1 MRLLLLVLALAASDC
16 GPAAADW
23 PKVETFRSNG
33 VKLAYFT
40 QGKGE
45 PVVLVHGWLSSA
57 GVNWALPG
65 ISGHLAKD
73 HLVVAIDVRGHGLS
87 DKPTAAD
94 AYGPELVEDVARL
107 MDHLKLKKAHVV
119 GYSMGGVITAK
130 FLAKHP
136 DRALSGTLAGMGWLR
151 PGSVEQ
157 KVFAA
162 NRDTRPVGLCFKSL
176 ADLALS
182 EEEVRAIKVPVR
194 VIFGARDP
202 IKAGYTEPLARVRP
216 DWRVVEVRDADH
228 LSCVARP
235 QFRDALAAWLAV
247 NAPPRKEP

>member
-1 MRLLLLVLALAASDC
+1 MRRLVLALALAASGC

-23 PKVETFRSNG
+23 PKVESFRSNG

-65 ISGHLAKD
+65 VSGQLAKD
-73 HLVVAIDVRGHGLS
+73 HLVVPLDVRGHGLS
-87 DKPTAAD
+87 DKPADAD

-136 DRALSGTLAGMGWLR
+136 DRVLSGTLAGMGWLR
-151 PGSVEQ
+151 PGGVEQ
-157 KVFAA
+157 AVFAG
-162 NRDTRPVGLCFKSL
+162 NCDPKPVGLCFKSL
-176 ADLALS
+176 ADLALT
-182 EEEVRAIKVPVR
+182 EDEVRAIKVPVR
-194 VIFGARDP
+194 VIFGDRDP
-202 IKAGYTEPLARVRP
+202 IKAGYAGPLARVRP

-228 LSCVARP
+228 LSCVVKP
-235 QFRDALAAWLAV
+235 QFRDALAAWLAE
-247 NAPPRKEP
+247 NAARKEP